1 VPQVAINVNEGR
13 RCNGHSSDGA
23 TMTVFTINAS
33 RVSSDKGKA

>member
-23 TMTVFTINAS
+23 TTVFTISAS